1 MQNTNTLDWFEIF
14 KACAEILLSLV
25 AIGISIKA
33 IRQTKKQI
41 ELSNKQQLMNR
52 RLENYILAYGLIE
65 NFGVVKKSID
75 LTDLE
80 KTLEQTIRNAV
91 FRTDLLD
98 MRMFSIPGD
107 MDSYLNDIN
116 NKLTNMRES
125 AKEITIIF
133 NTQDAEPVSS
143 FLENLSSFLLC
154 GITCS
159 IYFKA
164 PKDKQKAIESDI
176 NKAKKELINAYN
188 ITEAQYDLII
198 EKNAVENL
206 LKQIKL

>member
-1 MQNTNTLDWFEIF
+1 MQNNSVEWFEII
-14 KACAEILLSLV
+14 KACAEIFLSLV

-33 IRQTKKQI
+33 IWQTKEQI
-41 ELSNKQQLMNR
+41 ELSNKQQLMDR
-52 RLENYILAYGLIE
+52 RLENYVLAYGLIE
-65 NFGVVKKSID
+65 NFAVVRKNID
-75 LTDLE
+75 FTNLE
-80 KTLEQTIRNAV
+80 KTLEETILNAV
-91 FRTDLLD
+91 LRTDLLD
-98 MRMFSIPGD
+98 MRVFSIPSD
-107 MDSYLNDIN
+107 MNSYLNDIN
-116 NKLTNMRES
+116 NKLTNIRKS
-125 AKEITIIF
+125 AKEISIIF
-133 NTQDAEPVSS
+133 NKIEAEPVSG

-176 NKAKKELINAYN
+176 NKAKKELINTYN